1 MKFRHNKPTRLAL
14 LSGHVAVVD
23 QEWRTL
29 DERFHQAAL
38 NAGCQC
44 DQTVIP
50 DRPEIAGTRS
60 SEADTPLDEKV
71 AIRKAIITMAGRK
84 EEGDF
89 TSAGNP
95 NLNALAKLTGFRVDK
110 ESMLEVWKEL
120 QDEAKAAGDTDA
132 GADADAGS
140 DDEQPED

>member
-1 MKFRHNKPTRLAL
+1 MKFRHHAGVRLAL
-14 LSGHVAVVD
+14 LSGHTAVIGT
-23 QEWRTL
+23 EWRPL
-29 DERFHQAAL
+29 HPRFHQEAL
-38 NAGCQC
+38 SKGCQC

-50 DRPEIAGTRS
+50 DRPEVNVQS
-60 SEADTPLDEKV
+60 SPAAVTVLDEKV

-110 ESMLEVWKEL
+110 ESMVEVWREL
-120 QDEAKAAGDTDA
+120 QEEAKSAGDAGDEAESGEP
-132 GADADAGS
+132 
-140 DDEQPED
+140 EQEEG

>member
-1 MKFRHNKPTRLAL
+1 MKFRHHAGVRLAL
-14 LSGHVAVVD
+14 LSGHIAVVGK
-23 QEWRTL
+23 EWRPL
-29 DERFHQAAL
+29 HARFHQEAL
-38 NAGCQC
+38 SKGCQC
-44 DQTVIP
+44 DQTIIP
-50 DRPEIAGTRS
+50 DRPEINVQS
-60 SEADTPLDEKV
+60 SSDAVSPLDEKV

-110 ESMLEVWKEL
+110 ESMSEVWKEL
-120 QDEAKAAGDTDA
+120 QDEAKAAGGDV
-132 GADADAGS
+132 GS